1 VALLAIQSQTLD
13 ITAVTLRLADT
24 SHHLDMQCPDM
35 RCPDMQRLDMQR
47 LGMQRLDMPG
57 LWHSPDTSELKSRLQ
72 HQELLG

>member
-35 RCPDMQRLDMQR
+35 RCPDMQRLDM
-47 LGMQRLDMPG
+47 PG